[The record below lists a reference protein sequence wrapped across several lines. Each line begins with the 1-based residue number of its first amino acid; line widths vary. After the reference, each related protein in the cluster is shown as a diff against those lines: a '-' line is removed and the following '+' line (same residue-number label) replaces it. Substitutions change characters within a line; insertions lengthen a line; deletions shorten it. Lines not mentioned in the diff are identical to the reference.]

1 MNLGPLI
8 FYFFAAAAVV
18 GGIMMITR
26 KNAVHS
32 AVYLVMTFVS
42 ISAIYVLLGAD
53 FLFAVQVLVYAG
65 GIMVLFLFVIML
77 VNLEEPRR
85 FSGGRPRL
93 GLSAVLT
100 LLLFGMLARVFLKS
114 APSFPPAAFA
124 AAPGG
129 EGNLQMVGWVL
140 YRQYL
145 LPFEVVSLLL
155 LVAMVGAI
163 VLGRPRA

>member
-1 MNLGPLI
+1 MSLGLLT
-8 FYFFAAAAVV
+8 FYFFAALAVV
-18 GGIMMITR
+18 GALMMITR

-32 AVYLVMTFVS
+32 AVYLVLTFVA
-42 ISAIYVLLGAD
+42 IAAIYVQLGAD

-85 FSGGRPRL
+85 YSGGRLHL
-93 GLSAVLT
+93 GLSAALT
-100 LLLFGMLARVFLKS
+100 LILFGMLATVFVKDV
-114 APSFPPAAFA
+114 PASSTAVVPMA
-124 AAPGG
+124 
-129 EGNLQMVGWVL
+129 EGNLQMVGWLL
-140 YRQYL
+140 YRNYM

-155 LVAMVGAI
+155 LVAMIGAI